1 MSLRNHQIESS
12 FTFFIEGEDDHVIG
26 MISKTSKTSVPVTKT
41 ESDSHEDSMVW
52 KVGYG
57 AVKLGTI
64 ILSIPDPIPFIDETV
79 GIGLVAGGAAMMY
92 SQQR

>member
-1 MSLRNHQIESS
+1 MSLRNHQIKSS
-12 FTFFIEGEDDHVIG
+12 FTFFIEGDDDQVIG
-26 MISKTSKTSVPVTKT
+26 MISKTPKASIPVTKT
-41 ESDSHEDSMVW
+41 ESDNHEDSIIW

-64 ILSIPDPIPFIDETV
+64 ILSIPDPLPFVDESV
-79 GIGLVAGGAAMMY
+79 GIGLVAGGAGMMY